1 MKTSDRTPKAVF
13 TLQDQARPGQ
23 TIDRSPNGPTQ
34 NSKASTYSLLMRS
47 EEKGRGA
54 FEAVL
59 YVFLI
64 WGPLVAMLQFWE
76 YRIVVPGGGLF

>member
-1 MKTSDRTPKAVF
+1 
-13 TLQDQARPGQ
+13 
-23 TIDRSPNGPTQ
+23 
-34 NSKASTYSLLMRS
+34 MRS